1 MIVSYPAQFKKK
13 DGMIYVE
20 FPDLKGCETYGKLT
34 ESGAILEAQRVL
46 LVYVCALLEDGNE
59 LPKASSIFELKPKQ
73 GEFISLITADITNHM
88 KEVKSVKKTLT
99 IPSWLNERAID
110 ANINFSS
117 VLQEALM
124 KNLGIL
130 R

>member
-1 MIVSYPAQFKKK
+1 MIISYPAQFKKK
-13 DGMIYVE
+13 DEMVYVE
-20 FPDLKGCETYGKLT
+20 FPDLEGCETYGKLT

-46 LVYVCALLEDGNE
+46 VVYVCALLESGRE
-59 LPKASSIFELKPKQ
+59 LPRASSIFELNPES
-73 GEFISLITADITNHM
+73 GAAFSLITVDITNHLN
-88 KEVKSVKKTLT
+88 EVKSVKKTLT
-99 IPSWLNERAID
+99 IPSWLNERAMD

-124 KNLGIL
+124 KTLNII